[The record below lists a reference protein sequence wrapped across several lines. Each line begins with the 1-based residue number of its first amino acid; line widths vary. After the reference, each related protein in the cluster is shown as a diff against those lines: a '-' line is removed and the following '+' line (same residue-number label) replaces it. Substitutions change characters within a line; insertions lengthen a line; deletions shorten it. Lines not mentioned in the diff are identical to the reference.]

1 VFVLRFAGLV
11 LLVAR
16 LVVVVVVLADRELIK
31 ERVLFAESGEAGFL
45 SLCCDLLLQ
54 EGVALQEHVDEGTS
68 AAMTGPSTGR

>member
-1 VFVLRFAGLV
+1 V

-16 LVVVVVVLADRELIK
+16 LVVVVVVVLADRELIK

-45 SLCCDLLLQ
+45 SLCCDFLPQ

-68 AAMTGPSTGR
+68 AAMTNFNWAVMSL